1 MNTRKNIDYSAM
13 FADLDAAV
21 TADFS
26 QVQLYCELGR
36 IVCGRSEK
44 GAAVAAAKYLSEQ
57 YPNVPG
63 FSPRNLRR
71 MRDFYRMYGENEE
84 LLKLAAE
91 ISWTQNVVILE
102 ADLNMEE
109 RCWYLL
115 AAKQY
120 GWSKSALQNA
130 IQECAH
136 QELTLDE
143 FEVPC
148 YTDHEE
154 NQLESSENDQD
165 TFSLSRQYL
174 QKPDG
179 RVCDERYGEES
190 WSGTGVP
197 DRISSYQHRGNR
209 KSCLPTCPPEIGRA
223 WNRLFRQNS
232 MAAPEQRLRQV
243 RPADRHGSR
252 QYPEY
257 VPDLWWRL
265 CRQNAPSDGFY
276 KPTRRGSRPVV
287 HRRLRCD
294 LAGCYGRLSGSA

>member
-13 FADLDAAV
+13 FAALDAAV
-21 TADFS
+21 AVGLP
-26 QVQLYCELGR
+26 QVELYCALGR

-44 GAAVAAAKYLSEQ
+44 GAAVAAAEYLSGQ
-57 YPNVPG
+57 YPGVSG

-71 MRDFYRMYGENEE
+71 MRDFCRMYSENEE

-109 RCWYLL
+109 RRWYLL

-165 TFSLSRQYL
+165 TFSLSWEYL

-190 WSGTGVP
+190 WSGAGVS
-197 DRISSYQHRGNR
+197 DRISSYQYRGDWQPG
-209 KSCLPTCPPEIGRA
+209 LPTCPPETGRA
-223 WNRLFRQNS
+223 WDRLFRKNS
-232 MAAPEQRLRQV
+232 TAAPEQRLRQV
-243 RPADRHGSR
+243 RPADWHGSC

-265 CRQNAPSDGFY
+265 RRQNTPSDGFY
-276 KPTRRGSRPVV
+276 KSSRRSSRPVV

-294 LAGCYGRLSGSA
+294 LAGCYGRLSGTA

>member
-109 RCWYLL
+109 RRWYLL

-148 YTDHEE
+148 YTCLLYTSDAA
-154 NQLESSENDQD
+154 
-165 TFSLSRQYL
+165 
-174 QKPDG
+174 
-179 RVCDERYGEES
+179 DE
-190 WSGTGVP
+190 
-197 DRISSYQHRGNR
+197 
-209 KSCLPTCPPEIGRA
+209 
-223 WNRLFRQNS
+223 
-232 MAAPEQRLRQV
+232 
-243 RPADRHGSR
+243 
-252 QYPEY
+252 
-257 VPDLWWRL
+257 
-265 CRQNAPSDGFY
+265 
-276 KPTRRGSRPVV
+276 
-287 HRRLRCD
+287 
-294 LAGCYGRLSGSA
+294 

>member
-44 GAAVAAAKYLSEQ
+44 GAAVAAAEYLSEQ

-91 ISWTQNVVILE
+91 ISWTQNIVILE

-109 RCWYLL
+109 RRWYLL

-120 GWSKSALQNA
+120 GWSKFALQNA

-165 TFSLSRQYL
+165 TFSLSWEYL

-190 WSGTGVP
+190 WSGTGVS
-197 DRISSYQHRGNR
+197 DRISCYQH
-209 KSCLPTCPPEIGRA
+209 L
-223 WNRLFRQNS
+223 
-232 MAAPEQRLRQV
+232 

-276 KPTRRGSRPVV
+276 KPTRRSSRPMV

-294 LAGCYGRLSGSA
+294 LAGCYGRLSGIA

>member
-165 TFSLSRQYL
+165 TFSLSRHYL
-174 QKPDG
+174 YKSLKTP
-179 RVCDERYGEES
+179 VI
-190 WSGTGVP
+190 SG
-197 DRISSYQHRGNR
+197 
-209 KSCLPTCPPEIGRA
+209 
-223 WNRLFRQNS
+223 F
-232 MAAPEQRLRQV
+232 
-243 RPADRHGSR
+243 
-252 QYPEY
+252 
-257 VPDLWWRL
+257 
-265 CRQNAPSDGFY
+265 F
-276 KPTRRGSRPVV
+276 
-287 HRRLRCD
+287 
-294 LAGCYGRLSGSA
+294 

>member
-1 MNTRKNIDYSAM
+1 
-13 FADLDAAV
+13 
-21 TADFS
+21 
-26 QVQLYCELGR
+26 
-36 IVCGRSEK
+36 
-44 GAAVAAAKYLSEQ
+44 
-57 YPNVPG
+57 
-63 FSPRNLRR
+63 

-102 ADLNMEE
+102 ADLKMEE

-165 TFSLSRQYL
+165 TFSLSRQDL
-174 QKPDG
+174 PGMMKSLKSSHKP
-179 RVCDERYGEES
+179 R
-190 WSGTGVP
+190 
-197 DRISSYQHRGNR
+197 
-209 KSCLPTCPPEIGRA
+209 
-223 WNRLFRQNS
+223 F
-232 MAAPEQRLRQV
+232 
-243 RPADRHGSR
+243 
-252 QYPEY
+252 
-257 VPDLWWRL
+257 
-265 CRQNAPSDGFY
+265 
-276 KPTRRGSRPVV
+276 
-287 HRRLRCD
+287 
-294 LAGCYGRLSGSA
+294 